1 MWGGG
6 ERKGGEE
13 VDRMAL
19 QRAPPG
25 TPASLHCMSHVDWK
39 KKIVQHKC
47 GEGCFIHLSH
57 LGFFSA
63 PVSTI
68 KYPVICI

>member
-39 KKIVQHKC
+39 KKKLYNINVERDVLFGGQN
-47 GEGCFIHLSH
+47 
-57 LGFFSA
+57 
-63 PVSTI
+63 
-68 KYPVICI
+68 